1 MIRSSKFAKDRS
13 IKIAIHR
20 REKYLVLSTHKM
32 MYMILLLSCLL
43 SVASAFTPGVGPST
57 KHRQTETPLDNAF
70 CYYEDCVPPSILHPL
85 NEMGVDLDDDDMDI
99 ISRKGW
105 VDYAINRSQM
115 STVKQRPKTTSK
127 PNEGLEEILISFSP
141 VALLILLEIIMAEV
155 HSNGGTVFA
164 QTMFH

>member
-1 MIRSSKFAKDRS
+1 
-13 IKIAIHR
+13 
-20 REKYLVLSTHKM
+20 

-57 KHRQTETPLDNAF
+57 KRQTETLLDNAY
-70 CYYEDCVPPSILHPL
+70 CYDCVPPSILHPL
-85 NEMGVDLDDDDMDI
+85 NEMGVDLDDDELDI
-99 ISRKGW
+99 ISKRGW
-105 VDYAINRSQM
+105 VDYAINRAQM
-115 STVKQRPKTTSK
+115 TTVESERPKTSK
-127 PNEGLEEILISFSP
+127 TNEGLEEIVISFSP

>member
-1 MIRSSKFAKDRS
+1 
-13 IKIAIHR
+13 
-20 REKYLVLSTHKM
+20 M
-32 MYMILLLSCLL
+32 MYMILFLSCLL
-43 SVASAFTPGVGPST
+43 SVALAFTPGVGPST

-70 CYYEDCVPPSILHPL
+70 CYYEDCMPPSILHPL

-99 ISRKGW
+99 ISKRGW
-105 VDYAINRSQM
+105 VDYAINRAQM
-115 STVKQRPKTTSK
+115 TTVESPQRPKTS
-127 PNEGLEEILISFSP
+127 ELEELVISFSP